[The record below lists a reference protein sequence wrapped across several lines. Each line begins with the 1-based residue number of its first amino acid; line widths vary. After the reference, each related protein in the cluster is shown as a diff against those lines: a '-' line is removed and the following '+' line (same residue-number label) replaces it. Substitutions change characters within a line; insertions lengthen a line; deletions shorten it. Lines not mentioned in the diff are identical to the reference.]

1 MEMMQPLIEK
11 KPKLDIAEAQSLI
24 AMSNDL
30 ILKSQWPRLTINE
43 QRLILYMLALVEKG
57 DDDFKT
63 YKVSV
68 QELGNI
74 LGVKHKD
81 LYAQF
86 DQATDGLMGKII
98 RWIEA
103 PYTQDE
109 TLRKVTWCSS
119 AGLTKG
125 QGFVEISFNPHLK
138 PFLLALKGRFTL
150 YELRAVI
157 RLQNH
162 YSLRLYQF
170 LKYNEGMAR
179 RTHDKSITVS
189 LEWLKEY
196 LDADNP
202 SYARYGSF
210 RQKVLLP
217 SQKDLEKNTD
227 LLFDFTSI
235 KTSRKVT
242 SLEFIW
248 KHNPDYDQQ
257 IMPFMKAPL
266 PQEQAPPEHISDGI
280 GNQLQTLGFDDWQ
293 KIRDT
298 FTDQDWQLAFD
309 DLEYNQKTTDQNI
322 KSPGGWLRARLKSS
336 QPGQPYQPSQAYQKH
351 QKKEHAK
358 HAKVRREK
366 KKWQETQK
374 INRLL
379 SMFESERDR
388 ILKDLLDKY
397 TSKQT
402 KEFTAWVG
410 ENYPDSDFIKPFQE
424 DGQPNP
430 MYLKSFLIARFSPQ
444 YDSFIDW
451 AQKVH
456 SITLKEESGG
466 YRIIQQQSQ
475 AVAT

>member
-1 MEMMQPLIEK
+1 METMQPLIK
-11 KPKLDIAEAQSLI
+11 QKAKLDIAEAQSLI

-30 ILKSQWPRLTINE
+30 ILKSQWPRLTLNE
-43 QRLILYMLALVEKG
+43 QRLILYMLALIEKG

-81 LYAQF
+81 LYTQF

-98 RWIEA
+98 RWVEA

-125 QGFVEISFNPHLK
+125 QGVVEISFNPHLK

-179 RTHDKSITVS
+179 RTHDRSITVS

-227 LLFDFTSI
+227 LLFDFASI

-242 SLEFIW
+242 ALEFIW

-257 IMPFMKAPL
+257 IMPFMKTPL
-266 PQEQAPPEHISDGI
+266 PQAQTPSEHISDEI
-280 GNQLQTLGFDDWQ
+280 GNQLQALGFDDWQ

-298 FTDQDWQLAFD
+298 LTDKDWQLAFV
-309 DLEYNQKTTDQNI
+309 DLEYNQKTTGPNI

-336 QPGQPYQPSQAYQKH
+336 QPGQPYQPSQTYQKH
-351 QKKEHAK
+351 RKKEQAEL
-358 HAKVRREK
+358 AKVRREK
-366 KKWQETQK
+366 QKRQETHK

-379 SMFESERDR
+379 SMFESEQDG
-388 ILKDLLDKY
+388 ILKDLLGKY

-402 KEFTAWVG
+402 EEFTAWVG
-410 ENYPDSDFIKPFQE
+410 ENYPDSDLIKPFQQ
-424 DGQPNP
+424 DGEPNP
-430 MYLKSFLIARFSPQ
+430 IYLKPFLIARFSPQ
-444 YDSFIDW
+444 HDSFLDW

-466 YRIIQQQSQ
+466 YRILK
-475 AVAT
+475 